1 MKKQVTQFCTVAVI
15 LVICAAGY
23 FILKSSD
30 KQEGSTQQ
38 ETTTGTYTALSM
50 DDYKDITYVSYSYN
64 GEQII
69 LEKKNGEW
77 LNRADKK
84 MELDSSIIEDEM
96 LVQLAHVNAT
106 QIIENPDNTEQ
117 YGLTIGKDGK
127 METYSN
133 KIEVKCGDDKAY
145 VIYIGNSNPYDSSSY
160 YLMVQGDKNVYYVD
174 SMLIS
179 AFSKSVDDLEKEEET
194 AQGETT
200 IAVEE
205 TTVVDN

>member
-1 MKKQVTQFCTVAVI
+1 MKKQVTQFCIMAVI
-15 LVICAAGY
+15 LFICAAGY

-30 KQEGSTQQ
+30 KKESSAQQ
-38 ETTTGTYTALSM
+38 ETTTGSYTAFSM
-50 DDYKDITYVSYSYN
+50 DNYKDITYVSYSYN

-69 LEKKNGEW
+69 LEKKNGKW
-77 LNRADKK
+77 MNKADKK
-84 MELDSSIIEDEM
+84 MELDSGIIEDEM

-117 YGLTIGKDGK
+117 YGLTMGEDGK
-127 METYSN
+127 MEAYSN
-133 KIEVKCGDDKAY
+133 KIEVKCGDDKTH
-145 VIYIGNSNPYDSSSY
+145 VVYIGNSNPYNSSSY

-179 AFSKSVDDLEKEEET
+179 AFSKTAADLEKEEET
-194 AQGETT
+194 TREETA

-205 TTVVDN
+205 TTVVEN